1 MRSQNRKKWED
12 LNTPQK
18 ASVILLGILQISLLV
33 AALLDIR
40 KRPEQE
46 ITGGN
51 KRIWTM
57 IVFVNYIGP
66 IAYFLFGR
74 RGKAL
79 SSSQAVEIK

>member
-1 MRSQNRKKWED
+1 MSSQNRKRWED
-12 LNTPQK
+12 LSTPQK
-18 ASVILLGILQISLLV
+18 ASIILFGMVQIVLLV

-40 KRPEQE
+40 KRPVEE

-51 KRIWTM
+51 KRIWMM
-57 IVFVNYIGP
+57 IAFVNYIGP

-79 SSSQAVEIK
+79 SSNQAVELK